1 MQVDPGHAI
10 PKLPSMHPRPLTRV
24 LILDANA
31 DHAMW
36 TRDQLSAEDQGYVVE
51 CVHELETALSRVAAG
66 ESDVVVLEPLLPDS
80 QGLEALV
87 KLRVEAEHIPIVV
100 VTELADE
107 QVAAQAL
114 RGGAQ
119 DYFLKRHLDGGALA
133 RALRHALERK
143 YVGEALRESEERF
156 RRVFEEGPV
165 GMALVS
171 SDSELVRV
179 NTAFRRMLGY
189 EEGELTGV
197 AFSTLTHP
205 DDVDGEVALAER
217 IMRGEIPHN
226 QLEKRLLRKDGTA
239 VWTLL
244 TASTV
249 RGDDGEPLYSITTA
263 EDITE
268 RKRAEEAVRESQ
280 ALLQA
285 VIGGTTDA
293 IYVKDSNGRYL
304 LLNAA
309 AAQLLGKSTPEVV
322 GHDDASLFPRHVA
335 RQIRESDQKVI
346 NSGIAQTFEEKIETP
361 DGLRT
366 FLSTKGAYRDE
377 KDEVVGIFGI
387 MRDIT
392 ARKLA
397 EEELR
402 RSEETYRAL
411 VNHAIHGIYRS
422 SLDGKFLA
430 VNPAL
435 VKMLRYQSEEE
446 LLRINMERD
455 LYTDP
460 TERARLVEQF
470 RREAVIRG
478 IDVHWK
484 CCDGGRIT
492 VRLSGRP
499 VYGEDGELDGFEM
512 IAEDVSDRRALE
524 TQLRQAQK
532 MEAVG
537 ELTGGIAHDLNNV
550 LTIMSANLDLVTDA
564 IPEELASLRAD
575 LEETQAAAR
584 RGRALI
590 KKLLGFS
597 RRSKLEV
604 RPTGLGQLVT
614 DVSAML
620 RRVVPENIRVLIS
633 VEPGHDIIDAD
644 AGAMEQI
651 LINLVTNARDAMPD
665 GGDITINVYR
675 SRLEDGYL
683 ASHPWARLRDC
694 VALAVS
700 DTGTGMD
707 ESTRERVFE
716 PFFTTKPHGVGTGLG
731 LAMVYGLVKQ
741 HGGVID
747 VESEVGN
754 GTTIRIYF
762 PVSTAKTAPQTREET
777 PSEVRGGTETVLVVE
792 DEEPIRRVARRVLEK
807 HGYRVVLAVDGE
819 DALRKYRDQ
828 RNRIKLIISDIVM
841 PNVGGMKFYEI
852 LRKEGPPPKIL
863 FTSGYTAR
871 DVRNSGMFDS
881 SLPFLHKPW
890 SVTELLQKVREVL
903 DSDVA
908 SGN

>member
-1 MQVDPGHAI
+1 
-10 PKLPSMHPRPLTRV
+10 MHPKSLTKV
-24 LILDANA
+24 LVLDASVDDA
-31 DHAMW
+31 L
-36 TRDQLSAEDQGYVVE
+36 RIQEQLSAEDHGYMVE
-51 CVHELETALSRVAAG
+51 CVHDLETALSRVAAG
-66 ESDVVVLEPLLPDS
+66 VWDVVVLEPLLPGS

-87 KLRVEAEHIPIVV
+87 KLHAEAKNVPIVV

-107 QVAAQAL
+107 AAATQAL
-114 RGGAQ
+114 RRGAQ
-119 DYFLKRHLDGGALA
+119 ECFQKQHVDGGMLA
-133 RALRHALERK
+133 RAVRHALERK
-143 YVGEALRESEERF
+143 YVGEALLESEERF

-165 GMALVS
+165 GMVLAS
-171 SDSELVRV
+171 SDLELVRA
-179 NTAFRRMLGY
+179 NTAFRTMLGY
-189 EEGELTGV
+189 DEGELTGV
-197 AFSTLTHP
+197 AFSSITHP
-205 DDVDGEVALAER
+205 DDVDNELELAER
-217 IMRGEIPHN
+217 VVRGDIPRY
-226 QLEKRLLRKDGTA
+226 QLEKRLLRKNGTA
-239 VWTLL
+239 VWVLL

-249 RGDDGEPLYSITTA
+249 RGDDAEPLYSIVTA

-268 RKRAEEAVRESQ
+268 RKRAEEAVRETQ
-280 ALLQA
+280 GLLQA

-293 IYVKDSNGRYL
+293 IYVKDVKGRYL

-309 AAQLLGKSTPEVV
+309 AAQLIGKPTPEVV
-322 GHDDASLFPRHVA
+322 GQDETSLFPPHVA
-335 RQIRESDQKVI
+335 RQIRESDQQVI
-346 NSGIAQTFEEKIETP
+346 DSGVAQTFEEKIETS
-361 DGLRT
+361 DGIRT
-366 FLSTKGAYRDE
+366 FLSTKGSYRDE
-377 KDEVVGIFGI
+377 KDQVVGIFGI
-387 MRDIT
+387 LRDIT
-392 ARKLA
+392 ERKLA
-397 EEELR
+397 EEELQ

-422 SLDGKFLA
+422 SLNGQFLA

-460 TERARLVEQF
+460 TERSRLVEQF
-470 RREAVIRG
+470 RREKAIMGV
-478 IDVHWK
+478 DVHWK
-484 CCDGGRIT
+484 RRDGERIV

-499 VYGEDGELDGFEM
+499 VYGDGGELAGFEM

-537 ELTGGIAHDLNNV
+537 ELTGGVAHDLNNV
-550 LTIMSANLDLVTDA
+550 LTIVSANLDLVTDA
-564 IPEELASLRAD
+564 IPAELSDLRSD

-604 RPTGLGQLVT
+604 KPTRLGQLVT
-614 DVSAML
+614 EVSGML
-620 RRVVPENIRVLIS
+620 RRVVPENIRVHVT

-644 AGAMEQI
+644 TGAMEQI

-665 GGDITINVYR
+665 GGDISISVYR
-675 SRLEDGYL
+675 SRLEEGYL
-683 ASHPWARLRDC
+683 ASRPWTRIRDC
-694 VALAVS
+694 VGIRVT

-707 ESTRERVFE
+707 ESTKERVFE

-754 GTTIRIYF
+754 GTTITMYF
-762 PVSTAKTAPQTREET
+762 PLSAAEIASQTKDET
-777 PSEVRGGTETVLVVE
+777 LSEVRGGSETVLVVE

-807 HGYRVVLAVDGE
+807 HGYEVVLAVDGE

-828 RNRIKLIISDIVM
+828 RDRIKLIISDIVM
-841 PNVGGMKFYEI
+841 PKVGGMKFYET
-852 LRKEGPPPKIL
+852 LRKEGQPPKIL

-871 DVRNSGMFDS
+871 DVRDSAMFDP

-903 DSDVA
+903 DS
-908 SGN
+908 